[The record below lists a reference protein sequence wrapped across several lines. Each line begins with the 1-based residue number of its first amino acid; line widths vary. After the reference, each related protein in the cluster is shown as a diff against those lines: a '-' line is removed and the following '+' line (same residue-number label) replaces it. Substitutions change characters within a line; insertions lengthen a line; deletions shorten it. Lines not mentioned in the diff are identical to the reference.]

1 MRVPVGKLV
10 AVVGQVGAGKSSLIS
25 AILGEM
31 HVQQGDVHVKVGI
44 LPRAVTIQHTPR
56 FKIKSH
62 EISFFHNIFSS
73 CENVTTFKN
82 RPDAVRVLKCHG
94 MFTRKKNRRPN
105 TVKITDC

>member
-44 LPRAVTIQHTPR
+44 LPGAVVLDDILKKLFLNSH
-56 FKIKSH
+56 IVKSH
-62 EISFFHNIFSS
+62 FPIMYILVSLL
-73 CENVTTFKN
+73 
-82 RPDAVRVLKCHG
+82 RVIHHIAPQWYSRALC
-94 MFTRKKNRRPN
+94 
-105 TVKITDC
+105 KI